1 MLVLY
6 KVSRVFW
13 YLTAGIGKSTSTTV
27 SQKWKSIYYF
37 LNKKTELFHQSDSD
51 FLGGHSYAERGILS
65 NANSKTIATLYKEGQ
80 TWQYLPSF
88 AK

>member
-51 FLGGHSYAERGILS
+51 FLGVTVMLKEAFYLIQ
-65 NANSKTIATLYKEGQ
+65 TLK
-80 TWQYLPSF
+80 L
-88 AK
+88 